1 MKTDAILVCM
11 LTTPPVA
18 SYLSLAKRLQ
28 THIIVIILYFAWY
41 GWKEGPK
48 RRSNQTV
55 YCFIKAKIEG

>member
-28 THIIVIILYFAWY
+28 THIIVIILDFAWY
-41 GWKEGPK
+41 GWKEGSK
-48 RRSNQTV
+48 CRS
-55 YCFIKAKIEG
+55 KD